1 MAIEVSVNHKVHP
14 KDKLIELTGVCAVPN
29 GGSVV
34 LNEREE
40 AALNR
45 RYPDGL
51 PKKSVF
57 KTKKVAGKA
66 KTMDELETEGLAAA
80 GVSVEDDSAPVVEGG
95 DAE

>member
-14 KDKLIELTGVCAVPN
+14 KDKLVELTGVCAVPN

-40 AALNR
+40 SALNR

-51 PKKSVF
+51 PKSSVF
-57 KTKKVAGKA
+57 KTKKVSGKA
-66 KTMDELETEGLAAA
+66 KSMDEVEEEALAALQP
-80 GVSVEDDSAPVVEGG
+80 APVNSVEGG
-95 DAE
+95 DVE